1 MNFSLPLIPNDSQ
14 LHSPWFQLDYGC
26 NAALV
31 KCANGTSETLI
42 YVVFGDDFIAG
53 LRVDRR
59 TWVLLPSSAVLSVTF
74 SMLGSRNLPPV
85 RQVSQEGRTYLQSLG
100 QVELKVWL
108 VAVDEPLPASTGTVQ
123 GRWLALSREEPGKT
137 ERLVPF
143 EAIRSIEVTDVDNFA
158 TMSADSGNL
167 VVGQS
172 RRS

>member
-100 QVELKVWL
+100 QVELKLWL

>member
-31 KCANGTSETLI
+31 KCVNGTSETLI

>member
-1 MNFSLPLIPNDSQ
+1 MDFSLPLLPNDSQ

-31 KCANGTSETLI
+31 RCTNNTSETLI
-42 YVVFGDDFIAG
+42 FVVFGDDFIAG

-74 SMLGSRNLPPV
+74 SILGSRSLPPV
-85 RQVSQEGRTYLQSLG
+85 RQVSQDGRTYLQSLG
-100 QVELKVWL
+100 QVELKIWL
-108 VAVDEPLPASTGTVQ
+108 VGVDEPLPPSAGSIQ
-123 GRWLALSREEPGKT
+123 GRWLALTRTEPGKT
-137 ERLVPF
+137 DRLVPF
-143 EAIRSIEVTDVDNFA
+143 EAVRTIEVADFVDYA
-158 TMSADSGNL
+158 TLSSDPGNL

>member
-100 QVELKVWL
+100 QVELKLWL

-143 EAIRSIEVTDVDNFA
+143 EAIRSIEVTGVDNFA

>member
-31 KCANGTSETLI
+31 KCVNGTSETLI

-108 VAVDEPLPASTGTVQ
+108 VAVDEPLPASTGSVQ

-143 EAIRSIEVTDVDNFA
+143 EAIRTIEVTDVDNFA
-158 TMSADSGNL
+158 AMSADSGNL

>member
-1 MNFSLPLIPNDSQ
+1 MNFSLPLIPNDCQ

-100 QVELKVWL
+100 QVELKLWL

-172 RRS
+172 RRN

>member
-1 MNFSLPLIPNDSQ
+1 MNFSLPLMPNDSQ

-42 YVVFGDDFIAG
+42 FVVFGDDFIAG

-74 SMLGSRNLPPV
+74 SMLGSRSLPPV
-85 RQVSQEGRTYLQSLG
+85 RQVSQDGRTYLQSLG
-100 QVELKVWL
+100 PVELKIWL
-108 VAVDEPLPASTGTVQ
+108 ATADEPLPPSLGSVQ
-123 GRWLALSREEPGKT
+123 GRWLALSRTEPAKT
-137 ERLVPF
+137 DRLVPF
-143 EAIRSIEVTDVDNFA
+143 DAIRIIEVIDVDNFA
-158 TMSADSGNL
+158 TLSADSGNL

>member
-137 ERLVPF
+137 DRLVPF
-143 EAIRSIEVTDVDNFA
+143 EAIRTIEVTDVDNFS

-172 RRS
+172 RRN